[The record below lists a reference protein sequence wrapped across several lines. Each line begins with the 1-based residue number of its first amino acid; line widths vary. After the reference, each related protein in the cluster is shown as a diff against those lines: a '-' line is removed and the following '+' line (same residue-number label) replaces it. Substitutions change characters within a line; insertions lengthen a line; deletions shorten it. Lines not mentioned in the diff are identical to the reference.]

1 MNQAS
6 ALIDLVRTT
15 SFPKPNREAR
25 NATAL
30 LLMTAGDDDRDGDDD
45 EVIEFGD
52 ADGHGGHD
60 YDDDTEGF
68 RDGLAAVDDSGGSWQ
83 RSSRAKYLP

>member
-15 SFPKPNREAR
+15 SFPKLNREAR

-45 EVIEFGD
+45 EATVWRF
-52 ADGHGGHD
+52 
-60 YDDDTEGF
+60 
-68 RDGLAAVDDSGGSWQ
+68 
-83 RSSRAKYLP
+83 